1 MINNQFNTQLKR
13 NPGNFSISDNKLRI
27 QNSNGQSSILF
38 EDISSITWKKISI
51 PNLTFIMIGIFILF
65 FGMMIVSINTK
76 ANEGDSVLLLF
87 IIVGIGFI
95 VYGNIYKII
104 WEDVIVETRGGML
117 LSYSVDQHKGQ
128 IEVNRIENARRDVLQ
143 NTSNN

>member
-76 ANEGDSVLLLF
+76 TNQGDSVLLLF

-95 VYGNIYKII
+95 VYGYINKII

-128 IEVNRIENARRDVLQ
+128 IEVNRIENARRDGLQ

>member
-1 MINNQFNTQLKR
+1 MINNQLNTQLKR

-95 VYGNIYKII
+95 VYGYINKII

-128 IEVNRIENARRDVLQ
+128 IEVNRIENARRDGLQ

>member
-1 MINNQFNTQLKR
+1 
-13 NPGNFSISDNKLRI
+13 
-27 QNSNGQSSILF
+27 
-38 EDISSITWKKISI
+38 
-51 PNLTFIMIGIFILF
+51 MIGICILF

-87 IIVGIGFI
+87 FIVGIGII
-95 VYGNIYKII
+95 VYGYINKII

-128 IEVNRIENARRDVLQ
+128 IEVNRIENSRRSSINV
-143 NTSNN
+143 

>member
-1 MINNQFNTQLKR
+1 MINNQLNTQLKR

-76 ANEGDSVLLLF
+76 ANQGDSVLLLF

-95 VYGNIYKII
+95 VYGYINKII

-128 IEVNRIENARRDVLQ
+128 IEVNRIENARRDGLQ